1 MRGPWLRAR
10 ESARFARSFARPR
23 GFEPLTTGFEGLYK
37 GTASDMPNGKTA
49 AECHRE
55 ISG

>member
-37 GTASDMPNGKTA
+37 GAASDMPNGKTA